1 MIWNIGNGQRPNGN
15 PGKTA
20 FGEPGKIC
28 LSEVAGPWPKPLRR
42 GERGVAVGGLRRD
55 DRQLGEGGDAGG
67 RARKPQGELAKRI
80 PRESTAGDDADFHG
94 PGVITGRNAEDLKVA
109 AVQ

>member
-55 DRQLGEGGDAGG
+55 DRQLGEGGAGAEAT
-67 RARKPQGELAKRI
+67 RGELAKRI
-80 PRESTAGDDADFHG
+80 QRESTAGDDADFHG
-94 PGVITGRNAEDLKVA
+94 PGVITGRNAEDLKAA

>member
-15 PGKTA
+15 PGKIA

-55 DRQLGEGGDAGG
+55 DRQLGEGGGAGAEATRG
-67 RARKPQGELAKRI
+67 PRKRI
-80 PRESTAGDDADFHG
+80 PRESTARDDVDFHG
-94 PGVITGRNAEDLKVA
+94 RA
-109 AVQ
+109 